1 MNVPHEAHVL
11 VADGRKLLLL
21 RNAGDATHPN
31 LEVIRKREQENP
43 PTREQ
48 GTDQPGRAFSSNGSG
63 RNAYEQTD
71 FHEIEEQRFAAEVA
85 DMLKRRALANDFDK
99 LIVVAPPST
108 LGELRKHYHKEV
120 QQRIAGELAKDLTGH
135 PIDEIE
141 RLLIA
146 AD

>member
-1 MNVPHEAHVL
+1 MNVPHDSHVL
-11 VADGRKLLLL
+11 VADGRKLLFL
-21 RNAGDATHPN
+21 RNAGDAAAPN
-31 LEVIRKREQENP
+31 LEVVRKREQDNP

-48 GTDQPGRAFSSNGSG
+48 GTDQPGRAFASNGSG

-85 DMLKRRALANDFDK
+85 DMLKRRALANEFEK
-99 LIVVAPPST
+99 LIIIAPPST

-120 QQRIAGELAKDLTGH
+120 QARITGELAKDLTGH

-146 AD
+146 AE